1 VNSDATEGD
10 RLAGAPHPRE
20 RYELYGHD
28 GAETAL
34 LEAWRSGRM
43 PHAILIGGPEGIG
56 KATLAYRL
64 ARFVLAGSR
73 EARSLA
79 VSEDHAVAR
88 QVQALAHPDLLVL
101 RRVRAEDDKTMPRNI
116 RVEAVRRLTGFFG
129 STAAHGGWRV
139 CIIDTAD
146 ELAREGA
153 NAVLKLLEEPPPFS
167 LFLLVSHAPG
177 RLLPTIRSRCRRL
190 DLHPLDVPAM
200 QRALHSLNPAG
211 ASASDLDQAIE
222 AGGGSVRRALAMLL
236 GGEGLEIHRDTRALL
251 DRLPVVEPAS
261 LATLSERLRGGE
273 LAVFA
278 GTVEDWIAERATADV
293 AGPRL
298 ARLLDA
304 WENVRR
310 STAAAETFNL
320 DRKPLVFQVFSTLAE
335 ATRR

>member
-1 VNSDATEGD
+1 MNSDGTEGD

-20 RYELYGHD
+20 RYELYGHEQ
-28 GAETAL
+28 AESAL

-64 ARFVLAGSR
+64 ARFVLAGGR
-73 EARSLA
+73 DTNSLA
-79 VSEDHAVAR
+79 IGADHPVSRPVAT
-88 QVQALAHPDLLVL
+88 LAHPDLLVL

-116 RVEAVRRLTGFFG
+116 RVEAVRRLTSFFG

-139 CIIDTAD
+139 CIVDTAD

-153 NAVLKLLEEPPPFS
+153 NAVLKLLEEPPPCS

-190 DLHPLDVPAM
+190 DLQALGEEDLR
-200 QRALHSLNPAG
+200 RALRSLAPPEA
-211 ASASDLDQAIE
+211 AASDLDQAV
-222 AGGGSVRRALAMLL
+222 AASGGSVRRALAMLL

-251 DRLPVVEPAS
+251 DRLPAVDPAS
-261 LATLSERLRGGE
+261 LAALGDRLRGGE

-278 GTVEDWIAERATADV
+278 GAVEDWIAEHATAGT
-293 AGPRL
+293 AGARL
-298 ARLLDA
+298 ARLIDA
-304 WENVRR
+304 WDNVRR

-335 ATRR
+335 ATRG